1 ELWALNIARQEAAEL
16 AGKLVNIPRTPGS
29 REPTA
34 GLLSLE
40 GEGIP
45 LISGKGYRIQGMEF
59 PTKSG
64 QGVKG
69 FSVRTRLG
77 IRSPATRVGACCW
90 RRPRCTR
97 RSPSGLP
104 PAWRRRRHG
113 STPS

>member
-1 ELWALNIARQEAAEL
+1 MLLPEATNLFNPQRTGQPESRAAFLCSQNTAPNTLIRIDANKKLSADELWALNIARQEAAEL

-59 PTKSG
+59 PT
-64 QGVKG
+64 
-69 FSVRTRLG
+69 
-77 IRSPATRVGACCW
+77 
-90 RRPRCTR
+90 
-97 RSPSGLP
+97 
-104 PAWRRRRHG
+104 
-113 STPS
+113 